1 LKYER
6 VQRNP
11 RQKRFFYKNEL
22 GIMRSV
28 ALGCLLDK
36 VRLGGCHGVAARRRG
51 EPACGRHA

>member
-1 LKYER
+1 LRYER
-6 VQRNP
+6 D
-11 RQKRFFYKNEL
+11 RQKETLFEKNEL